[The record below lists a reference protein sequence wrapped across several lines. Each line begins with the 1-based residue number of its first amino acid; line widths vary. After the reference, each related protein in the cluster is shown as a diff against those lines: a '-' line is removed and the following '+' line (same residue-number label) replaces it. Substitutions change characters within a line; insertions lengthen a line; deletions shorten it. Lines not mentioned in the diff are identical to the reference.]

1 MAPRIQLLGG
11 VQIFTDQPRPS
22 MWRRARELVTYL
34 ALHPGQSEEAFN
46 EAIFPGELRSPKLRA
61 RRNEYMRV
69 ARRWLGNGP
78 QGRPYLPL
86 VTEGTYALHPDVEV
100 DWHVFT
106 ALTGS
111 SLEEAETKRLV
122 KALEMVVTRPL
133 SGIEE
138 DYWEWA
144 QAMKTRMCRQVA
156 LVAHEVSDRAAA
168 EGDVLLARH
177 AVEVGLQAVPEDSQ
191 MWDRALK
198 VAHVSGGKG
207 AVNAVARRRQR
218 ALAWD

>member
-1 MAPRIQLLGG
+1 MAPKVQLLGG
-11 VQIFTDQPRPS
+11 VQVFTDQPRPS
-22 MWRRARELVTYL
+22 MWRRAREIVTYL
-34 ALHPGQSEEAFN
+34 ALNPGQSEEAFN
-46 EAIFPGELRSPKLRA
+46 EAIFPGEPRSPKLRA
-61 RRNEYMRV
+61 RRNEYVRV
-69 ARRWLGNGP
+69 ARRWLGNDP

-86 VTEGTYALHPDVEV
+86 VTEGAYALHPDVEV
-100 DWHVFT
+100 DWIVFT
-106 ALTGS
+106 TLVGS
-111 SLEEAETKRLV
+111 SVEEKPTDQLV

-144 QAMKTRMCRQVA
+144 QAMKTRMCRQVS
-156 LVAHEVSDRAAA
+156 LVAHEVIDRA
-168 EGDVLLARH
+168 ENTGDMLLAKF

-191 MWDRALK
+191 IWDRALRI
-198 VAHVSGGKG
+198 AHVSEGQA